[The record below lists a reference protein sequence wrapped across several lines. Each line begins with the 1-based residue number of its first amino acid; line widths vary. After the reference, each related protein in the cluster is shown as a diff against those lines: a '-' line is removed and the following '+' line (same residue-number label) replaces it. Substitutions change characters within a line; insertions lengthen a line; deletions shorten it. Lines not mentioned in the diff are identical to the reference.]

1 MSELQDPERLLA
13 EALRAQARS
22 APPGTG
28 RAPEP
33 STTKPPATKPPANS
47 LPPQY
52 GLLSGADGRAL
63 ERERAALEPPAAGRP
78 AGKTPP
84 SIGPLPAHWVL
95 LLAILLG
102 LATGAVIGL
111 ITLL

>member
-1 MSELQDPERLLA
+1 MSELGDPERLLA

-22 APPGTG
+22 AP
-28 RAPEP
+28 APQNP
-33 STTKPPATKPPANS
+33 HGPPTNQ

-52 GLLSGADGRAL
+52 GLLSGADGGAL
-63 ERERAALEPPAAGRP
+63 ERERAALEPPTVGEPRPRLDRAAG
-78 AGKTPP
+78 
-84 SIGPLPAHWVL
+84 SLPAYWIL
-95 LLAILLG
+95 LLAVLLG